1 MATKTIPAGAFK
13 QGCLR
18 ILDEVA
24 ETHRE
29 VVITKRGKPVA
40 RLVPV
45 QQEREREAEVLA
57 RLRGRSRM
65 LVSERAFLR
74 PLTAEAGWN
83 LEGRASLDATENSR
97 AKAPSRKGDKN
108 LLA

>member
-1 MATKTIPAGAFK
+1 MKTIPAGAFK

-40 RLVPV
+40 KLVPL
-45 QQEREREAEVLA
+45 QDEREREAEILA
-57 RLRGRSRM
+57 RLRGKSRM
-65 LVSERAFLR
+65 LVSEREFLR
-74 PLTAEAGWN
+74 PLTTEAGWD
-83 LEGRASLDATENSR
+83 LEGKT
-97 AKAPSRKGDKN
+97 
-108 LLA
+108 

>member
-1 MATKTIPAGAFK
+1 MTIKSIPAGAFK

-40 RLVPV
+40 KLVPV
-45 QQEREREAEVLA
+45 KQEREREAEVLA
-57 RLRGRSRM
+57 TFRGKSKM
-65 LVSERAFLR
+65 LVSERELLR
-74 PLTAEAGWN
+74 PLTAEAGWD
-83 LEGRASLDATENSR
+83 LDGEG
-97 AKAPSRKGDKN
+97 
-108 LLA
+108 

>member
-1 MATKTIPAGAFK
+1 MSTKTIPAGAFK

-40 RLVPV
+40 KLVPV
-45 QQEREREAEVLA
+45 QPERDREEQILA
-57 RLRGRSRM
+57 RLRGKSRM
-65 LVSERAFLR
+65 LVSEREFLQ
-74 PLTAEAGWN
+74 PLTAEAGWD
-83 LEGRASLDATENSR
+83 LEGKR
-97 AKAPSRKGDKN
+97 
-108 LLA
+108 

>member
-1 MATKTIPAGAFK
+1 MSIKTIPAGTFK

-29 VVITKRGKPVA
+29 VVITKRGRPVA
-40 RLVPV
+40 KLVPV
-45 QQEREREAEVLA
+45 QQAREREAEILA
-57 RLRGRSRM
+57 RLRGKVRM
-65 LVSERAFLR
+65 LVSEKEFLR

-83 LEGRASLDATENSR
+83 LGGRR
-97 AKAPSRKGDKN
+97 
-108 LLA
+108 

>member
-1 MATKTIPAGAFK
+1 MSIKTIPAGAFK

-40 RLVPV
+40 KLVPM
-45 QQEREREAEVLA
+45 QPEREREEDILA
-57 RLRGRSRM
+57 RLRGKSRM
-65 LVSERAFLR
+65 LVSEREFLQ
-74 PLTAEAGWN
+74 PLTAEAGWD
-83 LEGRASLDATENSR
+83 L
-97 AKAPSRKGDKN
+97 KGKR
-108 LLA
+108 

>member
-1 MATKTIPAGAFK
+1 MATRTIPAGAFK

-40 RLVPV
+40 KLVPV
-45 QQEREREAEVLA
+45 QQEREREEEILA
-57 RLRGRSRM
+57 QLRGRSKM
-65 LVSERAFLR
+65 LVSESEFLR
-74 PLTAEAGWN
+74 PLTSEAGW
-83 LEGRASLDATENSR
+83 D
-97 AKAPSRKGDKN
+97 
-108 LLA
+108 LADER

>member
-1 MATKTIPAGAFK
+1 MSIKTIPAGAFK

-24 ETHRE
+24 ESHRE

-45 QQEREREAEVLA
+45 KQDREREEEILA
-57 RLRGRSRM
+57 RLRGKSKM
-65 LVSERAFLR
+65 LVSEKEFLR
-74 PLTAEAGWN
+74 PLTAEAGWD
-83 LEGRASLDATENSR
+83 LEGAS
-97 AKAPSRKGDKN
+97 
-108 LLA
+108 